1 MSSVGD
7 PGSSASGTGRG
18 GGGAHPLRRFSQAT
32 RTWFEG
38 AFPAGPT
45 PAQISAWDS
54 VSRGE
59 NTLVV
64 APTGSG
70 KTLSAFLWALDG
82 LAAAPVPD
90 DRVRRCRVLYVSP
103 LKALAA
109 DIERNLR
116 VPLSGIRRAA
126 QAAGL
131 EPTELSVGMRTGD
144 TPANERQRLARRP
157 PDILIT
163 TPESLFLVLTSQARA
178 GLAGVETVIVD
189 EVHALAGTKRGA
201 HLALSLERLDARL
214 DAPAQRIGLSATV
227 RPPEEVAA
235 FLGGPRPA
243 SVVAPPNTPSL
254 DVRIAVPVE
263 DMAELESAVPA
274 GRSDDRASKARRSI
288 WPHVEERVLDLV
300 EGHRSSI
307 VFCNSR
313 RVAERLCAR
322 LNELAEER
330 RAVGGGAAGP
340 GGSAGAAAPP
350 GASSPAPGGPAAP
363 RLSPAEVMAEAGQGY
378 GAEPGVVARAHHGS
392 VSKDERALIEADL
405 KAGRLPCVV
414 ATSSLELGI
423 DMGAVDLVVQVE
435 SPPSVASGL
444 QRVGRAGHHV
454 GEVSRGVL
462 FPKYRGDLLTASVV
476 VERMRQGRIEE
487 LQMPHN
493 PLDVL
498 AQQVVAMAAME
509 EWEVAGL
516 GALVRRAAPFAS
528 LPDSALSGVL
538 DMLSGRYPSDEFAE
552 LRPRLV
558 WDRDGGSPGSGG
570 TVSGRPGAQRL
581 AVTSGGTI
589 PDRGTYAV
597 HLAAGGGGGPSRVG
611 ELDEEMV
618 YESRV
623 GDVFVLGASAWR
635 IESITADRVTV
646 SPAPGRP
653 GRLPFWKAD
662 AQGRPAEL
670 GRAIGAM
677 ARELS
682 GAEGPA
688 AVERARGAGLDEWAA
703 ANLVDYLGEQAE
715 STGWVPDERTV
726 VVERF
731 RDELG
736 DWRAVVHSP
745 LGARVHAPWALVIGA
760 RLRERYG
767 MDAQVVHGDD
777 GIVVR
782 LPDVDDPGGGG
793 TEGGSGSGTA
803 RSRRGGAGG
812 GAGGL
817 ADSLVVAPEE
827 VEDAVT
833 AELGGSA
840 LFAARFRE
848 CAARALLLPRR
859 RPGRRMPLWQQRQRS
874 AQLLAVAGRFG
885 SFPIV
890 LEAVRECLRDVFDV
904 GGLVGLMADVRA
916 RRVRVVEVETQRA
929 SPFAQS
935 LLMGYTAA
943 FLYEGDAPLAE
954 LRAQALTLDSELL
967 ADLLGQAD
975 LRELLDA
982 EVVAEYDAWLQR
994 LVPQRRM
1001 DPALGR
1007 EGAADLLRELGPL
1020 TEEEA
1025 AERGVGAESLAELG
1039 RVRRAVRVR
1048 VSGERRWAAVE
1059 DAARLR
1065 DGAGAVLPDWLA
1077 GAAAEHGAPRGGA
1090 DGGAGDGADGGF
1102 AGTAAAFAAPVADPL
1117 GDLVLRYARTHGP
1130 FTAGAAAARFGLDR
1144 GAVAEV
1150 LRRLAGAGRIV
1161 EGEFRPGGQGTEWC
1175 DPDVLRALRRRS
1187 IARLRREVEPV
1198 PQRALGRFVPAWQHV
1213 GPVGGGGAAEGRLRG
1228 PDAVLEAVESLR
1240 GAPVP
1245 ASALETLVLP
1255 ARVAGYTPA
1264 LLDELTHAGEVL
1276 WAGAGPLAGNDG
1288 WVCLVPADEAAELLP
1303 EPVQVPAESA
1313 ESAEPAGAQ
1322 AAVLAALR
1330 AGGALFFRDIAD
1342 RVVRAAGV
1350 AAVSDAAVVAALW
1363 ELVWAG
1369 LVSNDSPAPLRA
1381 LLGAGSTAHRSR
1393 SRRPVLPSRMGPPTA
1408 GGRWW
1413 LLPERA
1419 DATRRLAAGTAA
1431 LLDRY
1436 GVVTRGPVV
1445 AEQVRRGDRR
1455 SGGRGAGGFSAV
1467 YPVLRGFEEAGR
1479 ARRGYF
1485 VEGLGAA
1492 QFALPGAVDRLRA
1505 VGGAGAADTEEPPV
1519 VLAAA
1524 DPANVY
1530 GAALPWPAAAGSAG
1544 RPGRKAGAL
1553 VVLDGGVAT
1562 LYLERGGRSALTFGS
1577 SVRRLERAAG
1587 ALAELVHA
1595 GGVESLTVERCDGAE
1610 VFGTPLDAA
1619 LAGAG
1624 FHATPKALRLR
1635 R

>member
-1 MSSVGD
+1 M
-7 PGSSASGTGRG
+7 
-18 GGGAHPLRRFSQAT
+18 
-32 RTWFEG
+32 
-38 AFPAGPT
+38 
-45 PAQISAWDS
+45 
-54 VSRGE
+54 
-59 NTLVV
+59 V

-82 LAAAPVPD
+82 LASAPVPEE
-90 DRVRRCRVLYVSP
+90 RVRRCRVLYVSP

-126 QAAGL
+126 EAAGA
-131 EPTELSVGMRTGD
+131 EVPRLSVGVRTGD
-144 TPANERQRLARRP
+144 TPSSERRGLATSP
-157 PDILIT
+157 PDVLIT

-201 HLALSLERLDARL
+201 HLALSLERLDEL
-214 DAPAQRIGLSATV
+214 LEAPAQRIGLSATV
-227 RPPEEVAA
+227 RPAEEVAA
-235 FLGGPRPA
+235 FLGGRRPA
-243 SVVAPPNTPSL
+243 SVVAPPNSPSL
-254 DVRIAVPVE
+254 DVRIVVPVE
-263 DMAELESAVPA
+263 DMNELEGSVAA
-274 GRSDDRASKARRSI
+274 GRADDRASKARTSI

-300 EGHRSSI
+300 ERNRSSI

-322 LNELAEER
+322 LNELADER
-330 RAVGGGAAGP
+330 RGFGGDGAAAA
-340 GGSAGAAAPP
+340 GGSAGSGP
-350 GASSPAPGGPAAP
+350 GASSLAPGGSGP
-363 RLSPAEVMAEAGQGY
+363 RLSPAEVMAEAGQAY
-378 GAEPGVVARAHHGS
+378 GAEAAVVARAHHGS
-392 VSKDERALIEADL
+392 VSKDERAVIESDL
-405 KAGRLPCVV
+405 KEGRLPCVV

-454 GEVSRGVL
+454 GEVSRGVV
-462 FPKYRGDLLTASVV
+462 FPKFRGDLLTASVV

-487 LQMPHN
+487 LRMPQN

-498 AQQVVAMAAME
+498 AQQVVAMAAMD
-509 EWEVAGL
+509 EWEVAAL
-516 GALVRRAAPFAS
+516 GGVVRRAAPFVS

-558 WDRDGGSPGSGG
+558 WDRDGGGAGSGG
-570 TVSGRPGAQRL
+570 VVSGRPGAQRL

-589 PDRGTYAV
+589 PDRGMYAV
-597 HLAAGGGGGPSRVG
+597 HLAGGGGPTRVG

-635 IESITADRVTV
+635 IERIDADRVTV

-662 AQGRPAEL
+662 TQGRPAEL
-670 GRAIGAM
+670 GRAIGVM

-682 GAEGPA
+682 GSAESE

-703 ANLVDYLGEQAE
+703 ANLVGYLAEQAE
-715 STGWVPDERTV
+715 ATGRVPDERTI

-760 RLRERYG
+760 RLRERFG
-767 MDAQVVHGDD
+767 LDAQVVHGDD

-782 LPDVDDPGGGG
+782 LPDVEED
-793 TEGGSGSGTA
+793 S
-803 RSRRGGAGG
+803 GG
-812 GAGGL
+812 GARGRSGSAGVGL
-817 ADSLVVAPEE
+817 AESLVVAPEE

-874 AQLLAVAGRFG
+874 AQLLSVAGRFG

-904 GGLVGLMADVRA
+904 GGLAELMADVRA

-954 LRAQALTLDSELL
+954 LRAQALTLDSGLL

-975 LRELLDA
+975 LRELLDG

-994 LVPQRRM
+994 LVPERR
-1001 DPALGR
+1001 PAPDSGR

-1020 TEEEA
+1020 TVEEA
-1025 AERGVGAESLAELG
+1025 AERGVGAESLEELG
-1039 RVRRAVRVR
+1039 GARRAVRVR
-1048 VSGERRWAAVE
+1048 LAGEWRWAAVE

-1065 DGAGAVLPDWLA
+1065 DGAGVELPEWLA
-1077 GAAAEHGAPRGGA
+1077 GAGSAEGEPEA
-1090 DGGAGDGADGGF
+1090 F
-1102 AGTAAAFAAPVADPL
+1102 AGTAAAFTAPVDDPL
-1117 GDLVLRYARTHGP
+1117 GDLVSRYARTHGP
-1130 FTAGAAAARFGLDR
+1130 FTAADAASRLGVDR
-1144 GAVAEV
+1144 GAVVEV
-1150 LRRLAGAGRIV
+1150 LRRLAGGGRLV

-1175 DPDVLRALRRRS
+1175 DADVLRALRRRS

-1213 GPVGGGGAAEGRLRG
+1213 GPVGAAVGAGPAAGRRLRG
-1228 PDAVLEAVESLR
+1228 PDGVFSAVESLR

-1245 ASALETLVLP
+1245 ASALESLVLP
-1255 ARVAGYTPA
+1255 ARVEGYAPA

-1288 WVCLVPADEAAELLP
+1288 WVCLVPADEAEVLLP
-1303 EPVQVPAESA
+1303 EPAAEDA
-1313 ESAEPAGAQ
+1313 RESRAH
-1322 AAVLAALR
+1322 AAVLGALR
-1330 AGGALFFRDIAD
+1330 EGGALFFRDIAD
-1342 RVVRAAGV
+1342 RVTRAEGAAG
-1350 AAVSDAAVVAALW
+1350 VSDAAIVGALW
-1363 ELVWAG
+1363 DLVWAG
-1369 LVSNDSPAPLRA
+1369 RVSNDSLAPLRA
-1381 LLGAGSTAHRSR
+1381 LLGAGGTAHRSR
-1393 SRRPVLPSRMGPPTA
+1393 SRRPVMPSRTGPPTA
-1408 GGRWW
+1408 AGRWW
-1413 LLPERA
+1413 LLPERE
-1419 DATRRLAAGTAA
+1419 DDPTRRLAAGTAA

-1485 VEGLGAA
+1485 VDGLGAA
-1492 QFALPGAVDRLRA
+1492 QFALPGAVDRLRSVA
-1505 VGGAGAADTEEPPV
+1505 DEGGGAPL

-1530 GAALPWPAAAGSAG
+1530 GAALPWPAVAESAG

-1553 VVLDGGVAT
+1553 VVLDEGAPT

-1577 SVRRLERAAG
+1577 GSGELERAAH
-1587 ALAELVHA
+1587 AVAALVHA
-1595 GGVESLTVERCDGAE
+1595 GVLDSLTVERCDGAE
-1610 VFGTPLDAA
+1610 VFGTALDAA
-1619 LAGAG
+1619 LVGAG

>member
-1 MSSVGD
+1 MSSAGD
-7 PGSSASGTGRG
+7 PGTSGSGTGG
-18 GGGAHPLRRFSQAT
+18 GDPLGRFSRAT
-32 RTWFEG
+32 RAWFEQ

-45 PAQISAWDS
+45 PAQTGAWDA

-82 LAAAPVPD
+82 LAGRPVPEE
-90 DRVRRCRVLYVSP
+90 RARRCRVLYVSP

-116 VPLSGIRRAA
+116 APLSGIRRAA
-126 QAAGL
+126 ESAGIAA
-131 EPTELSVGMRTGD
+131 PELSVGLRTGD
-144 TPANERQRLARRP
+144 TPADERRRLATRP

-178 GLAGVETVIVD
+178 GLSGVETVIVD

-201 HLALSLERLDARL
+201 HLALSLERLDAL
-214 DAPAQRIGLSATV
+214 LAAPAQRIGLSATV

-243 SVVAPPNTPSL
+243 AVVAPPNTPSL
-254 DVRIAVPVE
+254 DVRIVVPVE
-263 DMAELESAVPA
+263 DMTELEASVPA
-274 GRSDDRASKARRSI
+274 PRADDRASKARASI

-300 EGHRSSI
+300 ERHSSSI

-322 LNELAEER
+322 LNELADER
-330 RAVGGGAAGP
+330 RAAA
-340 GGSAGAAAPP
+340 GGSAGSGAPP
-350 GASSPAPGGPAAP
+350 GASSPVPGGSPGP
-363 RLSPAEVMAEAGQGY
+363 RVSPAELMAEAGQTY
-378 GAEPGVVARAHHGS
+378 GAEAGVVARAHHGS
-392 VSKDERALIEADL
+392 VSKGERAVIEADL

-444 QRVGRAGHHV
+444 QRVGRAGHSV
-454 GEVSRGVL
+454 GEVSRGVV
-462 FPKYRGDLLTASVV
+462 FPKFRGDLLAASVV
-476 VERMRQGRIEE
+476 VERMRGGLIEE
-487 LQMPHN
+487 LRMPRN

-498 AQQVVAMAAME
+498 AQQVVAMAAMD

-528 LPDSALSGVL
+528 LPDSALAGVL

-558 WDRDGGSPGSGG
+558 WDREDGGSGSGG
-570 TVSGRPGAQRL
+570 RVRGRPGAQRL

-589 PDRGTYAV
+589 PDRGMYAV
-597 HLAAGGGGGPSRVG
+597 HLASGGGSGPSRVG

-635 IESITADRVTV
+635 IESITADRVMV

-662 AQGRPAEL
+662 ALGRPAEL
-670 GRAIGAM
+670 GRAIGGL
-677 ARELS
+677 ARELR
-682 GAEGPA
+682 GLGEPA
-688 AVERARGAGLDEWAA
+688 AVERARDAGLDAWAA
-703 ANLVDYLGEQAE
+703 ANLVGYLDEQAE
-715 STGWVPDERTV
+715 STGWVPDDRTI

-745 LGARVHAPWALVIGA
+745 LGARVHAPWALVVGA

-767 MDAQVVHGDD
+767 VDAQVVHGDD

-782 LPDVDDPGGGG
+782 LPDVEDD
-793 TEGGSGSGTA
+793 
-803 RSRRGGAGG
+803 GGAGPGRGRG
-812 GAGGL
+812 GPGGL
-817 ADSLVVAPEE
+817 AESLLVAPDE
-827 VEDAVT
+827 VEDAVA
-833 AELGGSA
+833 AELGSSA

-874 AQLLAVAGRFG
+874 AQLLSVAGRFG

-890 LEAVRECLRDVFDV
+890 SEAARECLRDVFDV
-904 GGLVGLMADVRA
+904 GALAELMADVRA

-943 FLYEGDAPLAE
+943 FLYEGDAPAAE
-954 LRAQALTLDSELL
+954 LRAQALTLDSQLL
-967 ADLLGQAD
+967 ADLLGRAD
-975 LRELLDA
+975 LRELLDGEA
-982 EVVAEYDAWLQR
+982 VAEYEAWLQR
-994 LVPQRRM
+994 LAPERRM
-1001 DPALGR
+1001 DPAWGR

-1020 TEEEA
+1020 SAAEA
-1025 AERGVGAESLAELG
+1025 GERGVSAESLAELG
-1039 RVRRAVRVR
+1039 EAGRAVLVR
-1048 VSGERRWAAVE
+1048 VGGEWRWAAVE

-1065 DGAGAVLPDWLA
+1065 DGAGVELPEWLA
-1077 GAAAEHGAPRGGA
+1077 APEGSGGGAFEGAAE
-1090 DGGAGDGADGGF
+1090 
-1102 AGTAAAFAAPVADPL
+1102 AFAAAVADPL
-1117 GDLVLRYARTHGP
+1117 GDLVSRYARTHGP
-1130 FTAGAAAARFGLDR
+1130 FSAGEAAARLGVDR
-1144 GAVAEV
+1144 GAVVEV
-1150 LRRLAGAGRIV
+1150 LRRLAGGGRVV
-1161 EGEFRPGGQGTEWC
+1161 EGEFRPGGQGAEWC
-1175 DPDVLRALRRRS
+1175 DADVLRALRRRS
-1187 IARLRREVEPV
+1187 VARLRREVEPV
-1198 PQRALGRFVPAWQHV
+1198 PQRALGRFVPAWQRV
-1213 GPVGGGGAAEGRLRG
+1213 GPGRRLSGADGVFA
-1228 PDAVLEAVESLR
+1228 AVESLR

-1245 ASALETLVLP
+1245 ASALESLVLP
-1255 ARVAGYTPA
+1255 ARVEGYAPA
-1264 LLDELTHAGEVL
+1264 LLDGLTHAGEVL
-1276 WAGAGPLAGNDG
+1276 WVGAGPLAGNDG
-1288 WVCLVPADEAAELLP
+1288 WVCLVPADEAEVLLP
-1303 EPVQVPAESA
+1303 EPAVED
-1313 ESAEPAGAQ
+1313 AGASGVH
-1322 AAVLAALR
+1322 AAVVAALR
-1330 AGGALFFRDIAD
+1330 EGGALFFRDVAD
-1342 RVVRAAGV
+1342 RVVRAEGA

-1363 ELVWAG
+1363 DLVWAG
-1369 LVSNDSPAPLRA
+1369 RVGNDSLAGLRA
-1381 LLGAGSTAHRSR
+1381 LLGAGGTAHRSR
-1393 SRRPVLPSRMGPPTA
+1393 SRRAVMPSRTGPPTA
-1408 GGRWW
+1408 AGRWW
-1413 LLPERA
+1413 LLPEREP
-1419 DATRRLAAGTAA
+1419 DPTRRAAAGAGA

-1436 GVVTRGPVV
+1436 GVVTRGSVV

-1467 YPVLRGFEEAGR
+1467 YPVLRGFEDAGR

-1492 QFALPGAVDRLRA
+1492 QFALPGAVDRLRSFGGGDA
-1505 VGGAGAADTEEPPV
+1505 RTGAGGGEAPL

-1530 GAALPWPAAAGSAG
+1530 GAALPWPAVAESAG

-1553 VVLDGGVAT
+1553 VVLDGGVPT
-1562 LYLERGGRSALTFGS
+1562 LYLERGGRSAVTFGS
-1577 SVRRLERAAG
+1577 GAAELERAAR

-1595 GGVESLTVERCDGAE
+1595 GSVASLTVERCDGAG
-1610 VFGTPLDAA
+1610 VFGSPLDAA

>member
-1 MSSVGD
+1 M
-7 PGSSASGTGRG
+7 GR
-18 GGGAHPLRRFSQAT
+18 FTQAT
-32 RTWFEG
+32 RTWFEQ
-38 AFPAGPT
+38 AFPSGPT
-45 PAQISAWDS
+45 PAQTGAWEA

-59 NTLVV
+59 NALVV

-82 LAAAPVPD
+82 LASRPVPEE
-90 DRVRRCRVLYVSP
+90 RVRRCRVLYVSP

-116 VPLSGIRRAA
+116 APLSGIRRAA
-126 QAAGL
+126 EAAGL
-131 EPTELSVGMRTGD
+131 DVAEPSVGVRTGD
-144 TPANERQRLARRP
+144 TPADQRRRLATSP

-201 HLALSLERLDARL
+201 HLALSLERLDAL
-214 DAPAQRIGLSATV
+214 LEAPAQRIGLSATV

-243 SVVAPPNTPSL
+243 SVVAPPQTPSL
-254 DVRIAVPVE
+254 EVRIVVPVE
-263 DMAELESAVPA
+263 DLTELEASVSA
-274 GRSDDRASKARRSI
+274 GRSNDRASKARTSI

-300 EGHRSSI
+300 EEHRSSI

-322 LNELAEER
+322 LNELGDER
-330 RAVGGGAAGP
+330 RALGGGARGGS
-340 GGSAGAAAPP
+340 GGSAGGAAAP
-350 GASSPAPGGPAAP
+350 GASSPVPGGSPGGS
-363 RLSPAEVMAEAGQGY
+363 RLSPAEVMAEAGQTY
-378 GAEPGVVARAHHGS
+378 GAEAGVVARAHHGS
-392 VSKDERALIEADL
+392 VSKDERAVIEADL

-444 QRVGRAGHHV
+444 QRVGRAGHNV
-454 GEVSRGVL
+454 GDVSRGVV
-462 FPKYRGDLLTASVV
+462 FPKFRGDLLAASVV
-476 VERMRQGRIEE
+476 VERMRSGRIEE
-487 LQMPHN
+487 LRMPRS

-498 AQQVVAMAAME
+498 AQQVVAMAAMD
-509 EWEVAGL
+509 EWEVARL
-516 GALVRRAAPFAS
+516 GAVVRRAAPFAS

-538 DMLSGRYPSDEFAE
+538 DMVSGRYPSDEFAE
-552 LRPRLV
+552 LRPRVV
-558 WDRDGGSPGSGG
+558 WDRDGGGPASGG
-570 TVSGRPGAQRL
+570 VVSGRPGAQRL

-589 PDRGTYAV
+589 PDRGMYAV
-597 HLAAGGGGGPSRVG
+597 HLAAGGGGAPSRVG

-635 IESITADRVTV
+635 IESITADRVMV

-662 AQGRPAEL
+662 ALGRPAEL

-677 ARELS
+677 ARELR
-682 GAEGPA
+682 GAERPA
-688 AVERARGAGLDEWAA
+688 AVERARAAGLDEWGA
-703 ANLVDYLGEQAE
+703 ANLVDYLGEQEE
-715 STGWVPDERTV
+715 STGWVPDDRTI

-745 LGARVHAPWALVIGA
+745 LGARVHAPWALVVGA
-760 RLRERYG
+760 RLRARYG
-767 MDAQVVHGDD
+767 VDAQVVHGDD

-782 LPDVDDPGGGG
+782 LPDVEE
-793 TEGGSGSGTA
+793 EGGSGAAG
-803 RSRRGGAGG
+803 RPRGGVAE
-812 GAGGL
+812 
-817 ADSLVVAPEE
+817 SLVVAPDE

-874 AQLLAVAGRFG
+874 AQLLSVAGRFG

-890 LEAVRECLRDVFDV
+890 LEAARECLRDVFDV
-904 GGLVGLMADVRA
+904 DGLASLMADVRA
-916 RRVRVVEVETQRA
+916 RRVRVVEVETRRA

-943 FLYEGDAPLAE
+943 FMYEGDAPAAE
-954 LRAQALTLDSELL
+954 LRAQALTLDSQLLAELL
-967 ADLLGQAD
+967 GHAD
-975 LRELLDA
+975 LRELLDGD
-982 EVVAEYDAWLQR
+982 VVAEYEAELQR
-994 LVPQRRM
+994 LAPQRRA
-1001 DPALGR
+1001 DPEAGR

-1020 TEEEA
+1020 SVAEA
-1025 AERGVGAESLAELG
+1025 GERGVAAGSLEELG
-1039 RVRRAVRVR
+1039 RAGRAVAVR
-1048 VSGERRWAAVE
+1048 MAGAWRWAAVE

-1065 DGAGAVLPDWLA
+1065 DGAGVALPEWLA
-1077 GAAAEHGAPRGGA
+1077 GSSGRAEGA
-1090 DGGAGDGADGGF
+1090 F
-1102 AGTAAAFAAPVADPL
+1102 AGTAEAFAVAVEDPL
-1117 GDLVLRYARTHGP
+1117 GDLVSRYARTHGP
-1130 FTAGAAAARFGLDR
+1130 FTVGAVAARLGVDR
-1144 GAVAEV
+1144 GAVVEV
-1150 LRRLAGAGRIV
+1150 LRRLAGSGRVV

-1175 DPDVLRALRRRS
+1175 DADVLRVVRRRS
-1187 IARLRREVEPV
+1187 VARLRREVEPV
-1198 PQRALGRFVPAWQHV
+1198 PQRALGRFVPAWQR
-1213 GPVGGGGAAEGRLRG
+1213 VGGGRRSSGADGVFA
-1228 PDAVLEAVESLR
+1228 AVESLR

-1245 ASALETLVLP
+1245 ASALESLVLP
-1255 ARVAGYTPA
+1255 ARVEGYAPA

-1288 WVCLVPADEAAELLP
+1288 WVCLVPADEAEVLLP
-1303 EPVQVPAESA
+1303 EPAEEGAGTSA
-1313 ESAEPAGAQ
+1313 AHAG
-1322 AAVLAALR
+1322 VVAALR
-1330 AGGALFFRDIAD
+1330 EGGALFFRDVAD
-1342 RVVRAAGV
+1342 RVVAAQG
-1350 AAVSDAAVVAALW
+1350 AASVSDAAVVAALW
-1363 ELVWAG
+1363 DLVWAG
-1369 LVSNDSPAPLRA
+1369 RVGNDSLSGLRA
-1381 LLGAGSTAHRSR
+1381 LLGAGGTAHRSR
-1393 SRRPVLPSRMGPPTA
+1393 SRRPVLPSRTGPPTA
-1408 GGRWW
+1408 AGRWW
-1413 LLPERA
+1413 LLPEREPE
-1419 DATRRLAAGTAA
+1419 ATRRLTAGVSA

-1436 GVVTRGPVV
+1436 GVVTRGSVV

-1467 YPVLRGFEEAGR
+1467 YPVLRGFEDSGR

-1492 QFALPGAVDRLRA
+1492 QFALPGAVDRLRSL
-1505 VGGAGAADTEEPPV
+1505 VGGGAGGREAPV

-1530 GAALPWPAAAGSAG
+1530 GAALPWPAGAESAG

-1553 VVLDGGVAT
+1553 VVLDDGAPT

-1577 SVRRLERAAG
+1577 GGAELERAAR
-1587 ALAELVHA
+1587 ALAESVRG
-1595 GGVESLTVERCDGAE
+1595 GGVESLTVQRCDGGE
-1610 VFGTPLDAA
+1610 VFGTPLEAA
-1619 LAGAG
+1619 LLGAG